1 MAYPAEGYVIE
12 DMFPAKLP
20 TDHLD
25 LQTRWF
31 RRHFVGKAYATF
43 VGQNHIISVVRE
55 EAREFCGPGNAA
67 AKLLGQQYRI
77 IIRTNKVSSVTWQII
92 TLLDWLTMYR
102 RTIVTKLMN

>member
-1 MAYPAEGYVIE
+1 MACSSNGYVIE

-20 TDHLD
+20 PEHLD

-43 VGQNHIISVVRE
+43 IGPNHIISVVRE

-67 AKLLGQQYRI
+67 AKILGQQYRI
-77 IIRTNKVSSVTWQII
+77 IIRTSKVTHSQC
-92 TLLDWLTMYR
+92 D
-102 RTIVTKLMN
+102 